1 MTVQAGE
8 FHPANLL
15 ILLYYFCGKD
25 YFLLSCMFEDPKS
38 SFFTTMCSGCKL
50 LNMS

>member
-25 YFLLSCMFEDPKS
+25 YFVLSYMFEDPKS
-38 SFFTTMCSGCKL
+38 SFL
-50 LNMS
+50 LQCVVDANF